1 MRSCGT
7 KGAGGEMLLVSEAM
21 LVMRLVG
28 MMVCRLLSMVMR
40 VVLCL
45 KLGHLHGKPLMG
57 LTAIHHDMLTLVTL
71 AVHVEGIQ
79 RG

>member
-1 MRSCGT
+1 
-7 KGAGGEMLLVSEAM
+7 MLLVSEAM

-28 MMVCRLLSMVMR
+28 VMVCRLRSMVMR
-40 VVLCL
+40 VVLRL
-45 KLGHLHGKPLMG
+45 ELGHLHGKPLMG

-71 AVHVEGIQ
+71 AIHIEWVQ